1 MAEKVVLVLQGGGAL
16 GAYQAGAY
24 CALHDEGIEP
34 DWVAGIS
41 IGAINSAIIA
51 GNAPSERAPQ
61 LRKFWNLV
69 SSNLLLPKLSNTA
82 AGRTLQNNLS
92 ANWVASFGVPG
103 FFKPQNPLHA
113 LQGWLAG
120 HSQALGVYDTSP
132 LKHTLQELVD
142 FERLN
147 HPSVR
152 FSVGAV
158 NVETGNFVYFDNTQ
172 ITIEPEHIM
181 ASGALPEGFPPIEI
195 DGQWYWDGG
204 LVSNTP
210 LQYVIDQR
218 LPEDL
223 CIFQVDLFSA
233 KGEMPKDLL
242 EVMRRKDDIRYSSRT
257 RLNTDLFRQNQK
269 VRVIVNELLEKL
281 PADALSAEDK
291 ALLTQWSQHNSVTI
305 AHLIYRQK
313 DYEQHSKDY
322 EFSRLSVNEHWES
335 GVNDVHFT
343 LAQSNWKNRQKG
355 QTGVHVFDFD
365 RGHGSAA
372 AATPSS
378 HMAR

>member
-1 MAEKVVLVLQGGGAL
+1 MTEKVVLVLQGGGAL

-24 CALHDEGIEP
+24 CALHEAGVEP
-34 DWVAGIS
+34 QWVAGIS

-51 GNAPSERAPQ
+51 GNAPSERPGQ

-103 FFKPQNPLHA
+103 FFKPQNPLNA
-113 LQGWLAG
+113 LHGWFSG
-120 HSQALGVYDTSP
+120 HSQALGVYDTTP
-132 LKHTLQELVD
+132 LKDTLLDLVD
-142 FERLN
+142 FDRLN

-158 NVETGNFVYFDNTQ
+158 NVQSGNFVYFDNQHT
-172 ITIEPEHIM
+172 TIRPEHVM

-218 LPEDL
+218 LPHDL

-233 KGEMPKDLL
+233 KGDMPKDLF

-269 VRVIVNELLEKL
+269 VRLIVNELLEKL
-281 PADALSAEDK
+281 PTDALSAKDRD
-291 ALLTQWSQHNSVTI
+291 LLAQWSQHNSVTI

-335 GVNDVHFT
+335 GQNDVIYT
-343 LAQSNWKNRQKG
+343 LGQNAWKDRETG
-355 QTGVHVFDFD
+355 QPGVHVYDFNRRKAND
-365 RGHGSAA
+365 EPKVKKTQMER
-372 AATPSS
+372 
-378 HMAR
+378 